1 MGPTNAPH
9 SFQVLR
15 VAHAPSPL
23 LSLAQARAVFFE
35 RALRHG
41 PPILLHLLHV
51 QWKETAATSWL
62 QQFAVDIQAV
72 AVYVPAVRL
81 LTDQPCPVEA
91 LCEVLQQEP
100 RWWKAQIRAAI
111 QAYHKELE
119 VWYSQPPPAGADL
132 APSNMPRPFVC
143 PHCQASFELRKHLR
157 VHLARSH
164 GYLSPVRH
172 FVTGPYCGAC
182 MRWYH
187 TTARV
192 HNHLRHSKACLMRL
206 LHTMRPLR
214 NEEIREVEAQDA
226 STRRKVHKGTWRAYQ
241 ASLPHVP
248 FLRAQ
253 DADLHRGDIR
263 ARRGR
268 SRSSPDCS
276 VTSTPS
282 TRCDVAGGVLQ
293 LGLRRRPVQA
303 VGRFLAYQAI
313 HASAPWYGQHRRFT
327 PFLRVAN
334 FGSRSTELCRPNRIP
349 NTEYYFGGSFLL

>member
-1 MGPTNAPH
+1 MPIGVLGQDNMCFYGEASSVGMGPTNAPH

-248 FLRAQ
+248 FHGPRMPTYTEAISGLDEGDLDLARIAR
-253 DADLHRGDIR
+253 LHRPHPRDVTWLEAYCSSASVEGPCKQSVDFWLTKPSMHPH
-263 ARRGR
+263 RGTG
-268 SRSSPDCS
+268 STDVSPLFC
-276 VTSTPS
+276 
-282 TRCDVAGGVLQ
+282 
-293 LGLRRRPVQA
+293 
-303 VGRFLAYQAI
+303 
-313 HASAPWYGQHRRFT
+313 
-327 PFLRVAN
+327 
-334 FGSRSTELCRPNRIP
+334 E
-349 NTEYYFGGSFLL
+349 